1 MGKGRPRA
9 VETGQNLTVSSTGS
23 LNILSGPVY
32 YPSEEEFRD
41 PLGYIYKIRPEAEPY
56 GICKIV
62 PPKTWNP
69 PFSLNL
75 DSFTFPTKTQAI
87 HQLQAR
93 PASCD
98 SKTFELEYNRFLEGH
113 CGKKLKK
120 RVIFEGEE
128 LDLCKLF
135 NAVRRYG
142 GYDKVVKGKKWGE
155 VFRFVRSGK
164 KISECA
170 KHVLCQLYREHLY
183 DYEGYYNRLN
193 QERAKSYKRGI
204 NEDARNEK
212 KAKIYSSK
220 RRRKNSDHRN
230 VKVCKVEEEDHD
242 QICEQCRSGL
252 HGEVMLLCD
261 RCNKGWHIYCLSPP
275 LKQVPPGNWYCFECL
290 NSDKDSFGFIPGK
303 QFTLEAFRR
312 LADRANKKWF
322 GSGCASRV
330 QIEKKFWEIVEG
342 LAGDVEVMYGSDLD
356 TSVHGSGFPRVND
369 QRPES
374 VEPKAWDE
382 YCKSPWNLNN
392 LPKLKGSMLRAV
404 HHNITGVMVPWLY
417 IGMLFSAFC
426 WHFEDHCFYSM
437 NYLHWGEPKCWY
449 SVPGSEASAFEKVM
463 RDCLPDLFDAQPDL
477 LFQLVTMLNP
487 SVLRENGVPVY
498 SVLQH
503 AKLDVCDPLEPGNF
517 VITFPRSY
525 HGGFN
530 LGLNCAE
537 AVNFAPADWLPHG
550 GSGAELYQLY
560 RKAPVL
566 SHEELLCVVAKS
578 DWDKNA
584 STYLRKE
591 LLRIYK
597 KERTFRERLWLSGI
611 TRSSPMSP
619 RRSPEFVGTEED
631 PTCIICKQYLY
642 LSAVVCRCRPSAFV
656 CLEHWEH
663 LCECKSSKHRLLYRH
678 TLAELADLV
687 LMVDKHESEE
697 MPQSDSLL
705 RNISSSSELNSLKK
719 KVKGAHVTHAQLAEQ
734 WLSQACKI
742 FQSPFSGDAYTTLLK
757 EAEQFLWA
765 GAEMDSVRN
774 VVKNLTA
781 AWKWVQGIR
790 DCLSKIENWS
800 AGGDF
805 EKVAHKRV
813 KKLLSV
819 DPVPCNEP
827 GCHKLKHCAE
837 EANLLVHDID
847 AALST
852 FSKLDELELLYSRAC
867 SSSIHVEQSQKLSQ
881 KISLVKVWIDNA
893 RKAISN
899 EQPAAVEVDILY
911 KLKTEILELQVQVQE
926 KEMIFDLVSQAESCQ
941 ARCRSLLSGSVT
953 LKDVEVLLQEMAS
966 FSVNIPELALLKQYQ
981 IDASLWITKLN
992 DILINIH
999 QREDQQSVINELN
1012 RILEDGESLKI
1023 QVDELSLV
1031 KIELKKACCREK
1043 AIKAINSKMAL
1054 DFLQQLLADAVVLQI
1069 EREDL
1074 FLRLSRE
1081 LAGALQ
1087 WEERAKDILAC
1098 KAQMSEFEDLIRMSE
1113 DIVAIMPSLGDVKAA
1128 ILVANSWL
1136 NNSKPFLEPDLSG
1149 SSTSHSLLKLDDLKV
1164 HIAPSLAVSAE
1175 VIETN
1180 LRSLFY
1186 IFQELVSQ
1194 SRFLKITFKQQN
1206 VLETILENS
1215 KRWQH
1220 DACSL
1225 LQDVECLYSVTDI
1238 GDGKSNGLIL
1248 KIEHIVNLIESVSK
1262 AGLSFGLDFPEM
1274 PKLQNACSTLHWCS
1288 KVLSFCYLMPSY
1300 EVTILSILFHFFDA
1314 LLCLDVESLMNISE
1328 QLSIMHSSCNL
1339 LSSLIFGAKWLK
1351 KVSEVISA
1359 PVKCNAFKLT
1369 DAEEML
1375 AAYQDISVA
1384 FPMMVAQLTE
1394 ATYKQRLWQEQVHQF
1409 FSLKLGERSW
1419 SQLMQLE
1426 EYGKASFF
1434 TCPEVDIVVSEVEK
1448 VEKWKQ
1454 RCMDAVKTFAGDE
1467 SSLLCALQKI
1477 KESLDRS
1484 LYIYEKS
1491 ESCGGV
1497 CLYMCC
1503 MSGSEDWDFLTCST
1517 CKDCYHLQC
1526 LEYRRNNAEEAYTCS
1541 YCQLLVGGLIP
1552 PNRCGFLRHNG
1563 KYSDLKLLSDL
1574 LFVDEKFCVR
1584 IEEREILQKI
1594 VDQAYACKKCL
1605 TEILDFEMSCYNKD
1619 QFTAVGKKLTTAWK
1633 AFGVAGVYDHQS
1645 YCDLE
1650 RALARLSWRFQVAR
1664 LLDALEKDL
1673 EKPSVQQVY
1682 QHLKEFF
1689 PYGQLAFRNDEQI
1702 TYADMGDAMNISPED
1717 HLRLKLSE
1725 LKDIGLQWVDRAK
1738 KVAADCGA
1746 LGLDGVYELIT
1757 EGERLPVCLKKE
1769 LEVLRARSR
1778 LHCICR
1784 KPYDERSMIVCGR
1797 CDEWYHIRCVNLV
1810 FPPKVYICA
1819 ACMPGTQHLV
1829 SSFDSLMDHERCT
1842 VEPKTPSPRHKKP
1855 RTGPKK
1861 SESSATQKMLIGD
1874 ENGSGIG
1881 HLRWR
1886 NRKPFR
1892 RAAKKRAEL
1901 DSLTSFFHRPQPI
1914 IT

>member
-1 MGKGRPRA
+1 
-9 VETGQNLTVSSTGS
+9 
-23 LNILSGPVY
+23 
-32 YPSEEEFRD
+32 
-41 PLGYIYKIRPEAEPY
+41 
-56 GICKIV
+56 
-62 PPKTWNP
+62 
-69 PFSLNL
+69 
-75 DSFTFPTKTQAI
+75 
-87 HQLQAR
+87 
-93 PASCD
+93 
-98 SKTFELEYNRFLEGH
+98 
-113 CGKKLKK
+113 
-120 RVIFEGEE
+120 
-128 LDLCKLF
+128 
-135 NAVRRYG
+135 
-142 GYDKVVKGKKWGE
+142 
-155 VFRFVRSGK
+155 
-164 KISECA
+164 
-170 KHVLCQLYREHLY
+170 
-183 DYEGYYNRLN
+183 
-193 QERAKSYKRGI
+193 
-204 NEDARNEK
+204 
-212 KAKIYSSK
+212 
-220 RRRKNSDHRN
+220 
-230 VKVCKVEEEDHD
+230 
-242 QICEQCRSGL
+242 
-252 HGEVMLLCD
+252 MLLCD

-342 LAGDVEVMYGSDLD
+342 LAGDVEVLYGSDLD

-498 SVLQH
+498 SVLQ
-503 AKLDVCDPLEPGNF
+503 EPGNF

-578 DWDKNA
+578 DWEKNA

-619 RRSPEFVGTEED
+619 RRSSEFVGTEED

-687 LMVDKHESEE
+687 LIVDKHESEE

-705 RNISSSSELNSLKK
+705 RNISSFSELNSLKK

-734 WLSQACKI
+734 WLSRACKI

-765 GAEMDSVRN
+765 GAEMDSVRD

-781 AWKWVQGIR
+781 AQKWVQGIR

-805 EKVAHKRV
+805 EKVAHKWV

-827 GCHKLKHCAE
+827 GYHKLKHCAE

-852 FSKLDELELLYSRAC
+852 FSKLEELELLYSRAC

-941 ARCRSLLSGSVT
+941 ARCRSLMSGSVT
-953 LKDVEVLLQEMAS
+953 LKNVEVLLQEMAS

-999 QREDQQSVINELN
+999 QREDQQSVIDELN

-1043 AIKAINSKMAL
+1043 AIKARNSKMAL
-1054 DFLQQLLADAVVLQI
+1054 AFLQQLLADAVVLQI

-1074 FLRLSRE
+1074 FLSLSRE

-1149 SSTSHSLLKLDDLKV
+1149 SSTSRSLLKLDDLK
-1164 HIAPSLAVSAE
+1164 
-1175 VIETN
+1175 
-1180 LRSLFY
+1180 
-1186 IFQELVSQ
+1186 ELVSQ

-1215 KRWQH
+1215 KKWQH

-1238 GDGKSNGLIL
+1238 GDGRSNVLIL

-1274 PKLQNACSTLHWCS
+1274 LKLQNACSTLHWCS

-1300 EVTILSILFHFFDA
+1300 E
-1314 LLCLDVESLMNISE
+1314 DVGSLMNISE

-1351 KVSEVISA
+1351 KVSE
-1359 PVKCNAFKLT
+1359 
-1369 DAEEML
+1369 
-1375 AAYQDISVA
+1375 DISVA
-1384 FPMMVAQLTE
+1384 FPMMFAQLTE
-1394 ATYKQRLWQEQVHQF
+1394 ATCKHRLWQEQVHQF
-1409 FSLKLGERSW
+1409 FSLELGERSW

-1467 SSLLCALQKI
+1467 SLLLCALQKI

-1491 ESCGGV
+1491 ESFGGV

-1541 YCQLLVGGLIP
+1541 NCQLLAGGLIP

-1584 IEEREILQKI
+1584 IEEREILQQI

-1650 RALARLSWRFQVAR
+1650 RALARFSWRFQVAK
-1664 LLDALEKDL
+1664 LLDALEKDI
-1673 EKPSVQQVY
+1673 EKPSVQQIY
-1682 QHLKEFF
+1682 QHLKE
-1689 PYGQLAFRNDEQI
+1689 
-1702 TYADMGDAMNISPED
+1702 GDAMNISPED

-1738 KVAADCGA
+1738 KVAADCGS

-1769 LEVLRARSR
+1769 LELLRARSR

-1886 NRKPFR
+1886 NRKPFG